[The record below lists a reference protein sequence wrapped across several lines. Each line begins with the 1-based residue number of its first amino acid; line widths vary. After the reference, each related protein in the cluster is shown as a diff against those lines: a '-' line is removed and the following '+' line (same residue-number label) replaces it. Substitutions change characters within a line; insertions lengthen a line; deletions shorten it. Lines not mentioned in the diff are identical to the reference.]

1 MLQIDDVTAAGL
13 QDFLVNT
20 FYDFFQILSEFREWQ
35 ADVARI
41 LDVSLLDVEMLEEL
55 VGCCL

>member
-35 ADVARI
+35 ADVAGI
-41 LDVSLLDVEMLEEL
+41 LDVSLLDVEMLEKL